1 MRILMF
7 GRGVVASVY
16 GWAFARAG
24 HHVEYYV
31 RPGRAREYG
40 DAVDLELTD
49 LRRRPWA
56 PVIRERSATVL
67 REDLS
72 FDDGFDLV
80 IVSVS
85 HHRLA
90 EAARLLAPT
99 VGSATVLVLGNVWP
113 DPAAAVAPLPADQV
127 VWGFPG
133 AGGGFQPDGTLRAG
147 LTPSVRL
154 GVTEGV
160 TRARELAVGDVFRG
174 AGFRVRDDHDLAG
187 WLAVHFVADA
197 GIHAQGLRLGTLS
210 QLPGDTRALKEA
222 MLTSRELLPVL
233 EARGVDLR
241 RHRTMTAGFRHPGV
255 AGAALGW
262 ITAHVAPARISMAAH
277 VDPLAEE
284 PRAVCRD
291 ALAEARRLGVSTP
304 RLERAEPLF
313 AV

>member
-24 HHVEYYV
+24 HDVEYYV

-56 PVIRERSATVL
+56 PVLRERSVTIL
-67 REDLS
+67 REDLAS
-72 FDDGFDLV
+72 DDGFDLV

-90 EAARLLAPT
+90 EAARLLAPS

-113 DPAAAVAPLPADQV
+113 EPAAAVAPLPADQV
-127 VWGFPG
+127 VLGFPG
-133 AGGGFQPDGTLRAG
+133 AGGGVQPDGTLRAG
-147 LTPSVRL
+147 LTSSVRL
-154 GVTEGV
+154 GVTGGA
-160 TRARELAVGDVFRG
+160 TRAREQAVRGLFRD
-174 AGFRVRDDHDLAG
+174 AGFRVREESDLAG
-187 WLAVHFVADA
+187 WLAVHFVADV

-210 QLPGDTRALKEA
+210 RLPGDTPALKEA
-222 MLTSRELLPVL
+222 MRTSRELLPVL
-233 EARGVDLR
+233 EARGVDLG
-241 RHRTMTAGFRHPGV
+241 RHRAMTASFRHPGA
-255 AGAALGW
+255 AGTALAW
-262 ITAHVAPARISMAAH
+262 ITAHVAPARISMEAH

-291 ALAEARRLGVSTP
+291 ALAEARRLGVPVP
-304 RLERAEPLF
+304 RLERVEALF